1 MWKLKIWA
9 TDFFLYED
17 SLLKVLASSAAGQ
30 PAALK
35 IWSVDQQISR
45 SANQISI
52 GLHVSKSAALQ
63 FSRSLTTA
71 IFALLLFFPV
81 RLSCLNYVEWRV
93 EWKVEGYDH
102 GGIKIWSG
110 PGGWIGLR
118 RVAGV
123 QCVQYITSWRRTV
136 RLGSLQCLYERF
148 LIRNLTGIVHLYT
161 GGTVQEWA
169 PPVVLPTCFPPPII
183 VDIHC
188 IVVLGIQCS
197 HADIIGTRASPRD
210 NWARS

>member
-110 PGGWIGLR
+110 PGG
-118 RVAGV
+118 VN
-123 QCVQYITSWRRTV
+123 CVK
-136 RLGSLQCLYERF
+136 
-148 LIRNLTGIVHLYT
+148 T
-161 GGTVQEWA
+161 GGGRTFLHCVHYIEQARFATGAKW
-169 PPVVLPTCFPPPII
+169 
-183 VDIHC
+183 DIP
-188 IVVLGIQCS
+188 
-197 HADIIGTRASPRD
+197 D
-210 NWARS
+210 